1 MRLSVRL
8 AFCVLAGASALTSI
22 GCNSVPGQ
30 WHRQSALVNR
40 RLHGEKQALAQTQ
53 TALDQDRQRLA
64 QENADLQQRLA
75 AANSRLD
82 NLSNE
87 RQQLQSRY
95 TNLLKDQQSV
105 LPESATQKFK
115 DLAQKY
121 PGLKFDP
128 ETGVS
133 QLGNDFLFDSGSTHI
148 RNDALPVI
156 NGIAKILNEGEAK
169 HLKVLVVG
177 HTDDRRISK
186 ESTKKLHPTNW
197 HLSTNRANEVLL
209 ALNKAGINES
219 RMGSAGYSMF
229 RPVEPN
235 TTDKARSQNRRVEVY
250 VLAPDSPI
258 AMELEREDRARS
270 ASNGDEWDPR
280 MAK

>member
-1 MRLSVRL
+1 MRLSVRFAL
-8 AFCVLAGASALTSI
+8 VLLAGASALSSI

-40 RLHGEKQALAQTQ
+40 RLHGQNQQLAQQ
-53 TALDQDRQRLA
+53 QSAIDQGRQRLA
-64 QENADLQQRLA
+64 QENADLQQRLS
-75 AANSRLD
+75 AANARLD
-82 NLSNE
+82 NLSSE

-95 TNLLKDQQSV
+95 TNLLKNQQSV
-105 LPESATQKFK
+105 LPDSATQKFK

-121 PGLKFDP
+121 PGLEFDP

-133 QLGNDFLFDSGSTHI
+133 RLKTDLLFDSGSTHVKES
-148 RNDALPVI
+148 AKPLI
-156 NGIAKILNEGEAK
+156 NEMAKILNTGEAK
-169 HLKVLVVG
+169 HLKILVVG
-177 HTDDRRISK
+177 HTDDRPIAK

-209 ALNKAGINES
+209 TMHKAGISEN

-229 RPVEPN
+229 QPVKPN
-235 TTDKARSQNRRVEVY
+235 ANEGARSQNRRVEVY

-258 AMELEREDRARS
+258 ALQMGDGLAPRS
-270 ASNGDEWDPR
+270 ATNSDEWDPR